1 MLSSAY
7 LRRLGVDQ
15 ALPPTLDALRL
26 LQRRHLERV
35 PYENLA
41 IMLGHTPSVDPES
54 SLARVGDLGR
64 AGYCFHHNAVLE
76 LVLRDLGFEVTRRH
90 GHVWTRPEHRDDPT
104 LNHLV
109 LVVSGLPTDDNPGGH
124 WWPDVGLGEGFWEP
138 LPLVAGEYADGP
150 FAFEITDVR
159 PDGWSFLNDPTGSF
173 TGLEVTSRPTDP
185 MAVLDAHTSLS
196 TPPDGMFTR
205 LLVVQR
211 RDEDGLDTV
220 RGCVALRIDGRGR
233 HASDLTSYDAWR
245 AALVALALPLEG
257 FAEDDL
263 RALFERTS
271 TAHESWVLAGRP

>member
-233 HASDLTSYDAWR
+233 HESDLTSYDAWR

-263 RALFERTS
+263 HALFERTS